1 VRSSSDTTLVWIL
14 CLNPCRPQL
23 LKPRCRPLQ
32 VALIQCAQAM
42 GIQRY
47 VFFSIHNCDRHPEVP
62 LMLIKSCTEK
72 YLETSGLN
80 FTTFRMCGFMQVSGL
95 THAMHGICI
104 FMCLC

>member
-1 VRSSSDTTLVWIL
+1 MTVPSASADALS
-14 CLNPCRPQL
+14 
-23 LKPRCRPLQ
+23 Q

-80 FTTFRMCGFMQVSGL
+80 YTTFRMCGFMQVIGL
-95 THAMHGICI
+95 DTAQRSCFLSHILHPCQLEWDNDIY
-104 FMCLC
+104 

>member
-1 VRSSSDTTLVWIL
+1 
-14 CLNPCRPQL
+14 
-23 LKPRCRPLQ
+23 
-32 VALIQCAQAM
+32 M

-80 FTTFRMCGFMQVSGL
+80 FTTFRMCGFMQVSTPTHVMSGDRGL
-95 THAMHGICI
+95 HSNSTQKRLQASCSYCVSAELLSAHASG
-104 FMCLC
+104 

>member
-1 VRSSSDTTLVWIL
+1 MFPPMPQRCGQAADVS
-14 CLNPCRPQL
+14 RPANAAAS
-23 LKPRCRPLQ
+23 Q

-80 FTTFRMCGFMQVSGL
+80 FTTFRMCGFMQVCCLRVVFMPSL
-95 THAMHGICI
+95 QVHVMHERIQHS
-104 FMCLC
+104 

>member
-1 VRSSSDTTLVWIL
+1 MRASI
-14 CLNPCRPQL
+14 
-23 LKPRCRPLQ
+23 KPVEYCLQ

-47 VFFSIHNCDRHPEVP
+47 IFFSIHNCDRHPEVP

-80 FTTFRMCGFMQVSGL
+80 FTTFRMCGFMQVRSCCHVFD
-95 THAMHGICI
+95 TVS
-104 FMCLC
+104 